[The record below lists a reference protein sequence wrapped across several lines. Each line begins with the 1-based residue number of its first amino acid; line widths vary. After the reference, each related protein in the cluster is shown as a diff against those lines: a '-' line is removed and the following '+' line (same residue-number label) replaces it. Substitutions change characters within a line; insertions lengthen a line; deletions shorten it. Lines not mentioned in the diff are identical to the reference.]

1 MNEQQQRQYGI
12 LPHEASSTSRLKR
25 KDREQHQQKLPPA
38 KRHPPPPPPP
48 PRAPAVPVSTVTKT
62 SSTKETEMKSS
73 NNKLLAGYMAYE
85 FLTKGT
91 VLGNNFDRSETAKVI
106 GNEKYREITS
116 LLMMKSD
123 SGGYLLPGVVNP
135 AELVRWIEMKL

>member
-1 MNEQQQRQYGI
+1 MNEQQQQRQYGI
-12 LPHEASSTSRLKR
+12 LPHGASSASRLKR
-25 KDREQHQQKLPPA
+25 KDREHQQLPPS

-48 PRAPAVPVSTVTKT
+48 PRAAVPTKT
-62 SSTKETEMKSS
+62 STKGFEMNSS
-73 NNKLLAGYMAYE
+73 NNKLVAGYMAFE

-91 VLGNNFDRSETAKVI
+91 VLGNKIDRSETAKVI
-106 GNEKYREITS
+106 ENERYRELTS